1 MRPRLRVPVRN
12 NDAVFCI
19 DTIEILIIIN
29 TCKTGAAL
37 NLPRIMIRRKKA
49 DLDNDCLG
57 SQMRNDDKVKK
68 RALKYLRTS
77 LDNPHASFRDGQ
89 WESIEQLLQQ
99 NRVLVVQ
106 RTGWGKS
113 MVYFLAT
120 KLLREQGAGPTLLI
134 SPLLSLM
141 RNQLEAAQRIG
152 VSARSI
158 NSTNTDEWP
167 QIQDEV
173 TSNQVDVLLI
183 SPERLA
189 NNDFRQNVLANIATN
204 IGLFV
209 IDEAHCISDWGH
221 DFRPDYRRIVRVL
234 QAIPPNVPV
243 LATTATA
250 NDRVVHDVKSQL
262 GDDII
267 LQRGSLVRRSLKLQ
281 NINMLSPAARMAWL
295 AQTIPTLPGSGIIYT
310 LTRRDAERVSKWLQ
324 INDITARA
332 YHAGIAAEREAL
344 EQQLLNNEIK
354 VLVATVALGMGFD
367 KPDLGFVIHFQRPAS
382 VVHYYQQ
389 VGRAGRAVDEAFG
402 ILLGGEE
409 DDNITDFFIRHAFPP
424 QRHISEI
431 LEVLDKADNGLSVPE
446 MQRALNLRQSQISKT
461 IKFLTVESP
470 SPIVKIGTKWQ
481 VTPSAS
487 SYTIDQDYV
496 NSIIEIRRQ
505 EQNQMHEY
513 MRHTGCLM
521 AFLQKALDDPAP
533 DNCGKCYNCSPEQ
546 LLDESYDDDL
556 ANRAALFLRRS
567 YQQLLPRKRW
577 PAVNMFEYSE
587 LGGYQIAPELQ
598 ASEGRALSLWRDA
611 GWGQLV
617 AQGKYQTQRF
627 SDDLVSACVEM
638 LQDWNPNPA
647 PKWVTYI
654 PSLNHPELVADF
666 ARRFADA
673 LDLPF
678 VPCIKKVQENR
689 QQKYM
694 ENSYQQVKNLDGAF
708 RVTAQCLMGECLLV
722 DDMVDSRWTFT
733 VASALLCKAG
743 CAAVYPMALA
753 LNSPRMN

>member
-1 MRPRLRVPVRN
+1 MRQHAENYL
-12 NDAVFCI
+12 
-19 DTIEILIIIN
+19 
-29 TCKTGAAL
+29 KTAL
-37 NLPRIMIRRKKA
+37 
-49 DLDNDCLG
+49 G
-57 SQMRNDDKVKK
+57 
-68 RALKYLRTS
+68 
-77 LDNPHASFRDGQ
+77 NPHASFRDGQ
-89 WESIEQLLQQ
+89 WESIEQLLNH

-152 VSARSI
+152 VTARTI
-158 NSTNTDEWP
+158 NSTNTDEWE
-167 QIQDEV
+167 QIQNEV

-189 NNDFRQNVLANIATN
+189 NDAFRQNVLANIATN

-221 DFRPDYRRIVRVL
+221 DFRPDYRRIVRIL
-234 QAIPPNVPV
+234 QAIPSNVPV

-250 NDRVVHDVKSQL
+250 NDRVVTDVQSQL

-267 LQRGSLVRRSLKLQ
+267 LQRGSLVRKSLKLQ
-281 NINMLSPAARMAWL
+281 NIIMPSPAARMAWL
-295 AQTIPTLPGSGIIYT
+295 AQTIPALPGSGIIYT
-310 LTRRDAERVSKWLQ
+310 LTQRDAERVTEWLQ
-324 INDITARA
+324 VNEIAAMA
-332 YHAGIAAEREAL
+332 YHAGIGEGREEL
-344 EQQLLNNEIK
+344 EQQLMNNELK
-354 VLVATVALGMGFD
+354 ALVATVALGMGFD

-389 VGRAGRAVDEAFG
+389 VGRAGRAVDEAYG

-409 DDNITDFFIRHAFPP
+409 DDNIADFFIRSAFPP
-424 QRHISEI
+424 QQHISEI
-431 LEVLDKADNGLSVPE
+431 LDVLDNADNGLSVPE
-446 MQRALNLRQSQISKT
+446 LQRVLNLRQSQINKT

-481 VTPSAS
+481 VTPTAS
-487 SYTIDQDYV
+487 SYSINQDYV
-496 NSIIEIRRQ
+496 NAIIEIRRQ
-505 EQNQMHEY
+505 EQSQMQEY
-513 MRHTGCLM
+513 MQHTNCLM
-521 AFLQKALDDPAP
+521 AFLQAALDDPTS
-533 DNCGKCYNCSPEQ
+533 DNCGKCRNCSPEQ
-546 LLDESYDDDL
+546 LLNESYDNGL

-567 YQQLLPRKRW
+567 YQPLLPRKQW
-577 PAVNMFEYSE
+577 PVSNIFEHSE
-587 LGGYQIAPELQ
+587 LNGYKIATQLQ

-617 AQGKYQTQRF
+617 AQDKYQANRF
-627 SDDLVSACVEM
+627 SDDLVQACVEM
-638 LQDWNPNPA
+638 LQEWNPDPT
-647 PKWVTYI
+647 PKWVTSI
-654 PSLNHPELVADF
+654 PSLIHPELVPDF
-666 ARRFADA
+666 AERLANA
-673 LDLPF
+673 LGLPF
-678 VPCIKKVQENR
+678 VPCIKKVRTNK
-689 QQKYM
+689 QQKFM

-708 RVTAQCLMGECLLV
+708 QVTDQCLEGECLLV

-733 VASALLCKAG
+733 VTAALLLNAG

-753 LNSPRMN
+753 LNSPRMD